1 MGIYNEGILGFFRGK
16 VGRVIGSV
24 VRGVHYMKGLG
35 DVRVDNPSQAQLDQ
49 RLKFALMISFLRPLQ
64 GLIKTGFAAGKSGL
78 TSLNKAMAANL
89 NEAIT
94 GVSPNFSIDYS
105 KIQYSKGSLI
115 KPSGVSV
122 ATSSQSK
129 LVFNWE
135 NPGAAAATDKLTILV
150 YNKEKDLYV
159 LLPGAASR
167 SATTY
172 TLQLPLDFADDD
184 VHMWVSFVSADGK
197 EVSNSFYIGEI
208 TVF

>member
-35 DVRVDNPSQAQLDQ
+35 DVRADNPTQAQLDQ
-49 RLKFALMISFLRPLQ
+49 RLKFALMTSFLRPLQ
-64 GLIKTGFAAGKSGL
+64 GLIKTGFQAGKTGL
-78 TSLNKAMAANL
+78 TSMNKAMAANL

-94 GVSPNFSIDYS
+94 GVSPNFAIDYA
-105 KIQYSKGSLI
+105 KIRYSKGSLI

-122 ATSSQSK
+122 DTAPQSK
-129 LVFNWE
+129 LVFHWE
-135 NPGAAAATDKLTILV
+135 NPGAAAASDELTILI
-150 YNKEKDLYV
+150 YNKRRDVYV
-159 LLPGAASR
+159 LLPGAAPR

-172 TLQLPLDFADDD
+172 TLQLPIDFADDV
-184 VHMWVSFVSADGK
+184 VHMWVSFVAADGK
-197 EVSNSFYIGEI
+197 EVSDSFYIGDV